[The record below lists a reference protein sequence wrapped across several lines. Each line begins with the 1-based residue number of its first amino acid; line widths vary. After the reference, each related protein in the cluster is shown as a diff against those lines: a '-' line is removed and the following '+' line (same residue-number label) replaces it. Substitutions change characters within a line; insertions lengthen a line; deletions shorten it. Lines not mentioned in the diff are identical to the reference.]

1 MTLSNWAKKYGI
13 SYSTAWRLWKQGNLN
28 GFKLPTGTIIVLDD
42 DKEHGLKEDGK
53 EKQKMD

>member
-28 GFKLPTGTIIVLDD
+28 VFKLPTGTIIVLDD
-42 DKEHGLKEDGK
+42 DKEHRLKKDKDGK
-53 EKQKMD
+53 ALD

>member
-13 SYSTAWRLWKQGNLN
+13 SYSTAWRLWKQGNLK

-42 DKEHGLKEDGK
+42 DKEHGLRKGEDGK
-53 EKQKMD
+53 TLD